1 MSARMVKAWCCFM
14 LLLFPASTLLA
25 ETQAAMVMVSGIAAL
40 NGTAMA
46 GTTTVFSGDLLETGA
61 NSQLTINTKGST
73 ILIGAN
79 SRLHY
84 FGKSIDLDSGSTQ
97 VNTSQKLE
105 VQTETIKIEP
115 NSTSA
120 KFRVDRAPRTVVI
133 AALEKEVRVDNNGES
148 TVVPPGT
155 TVTLVEQD
163 QDQTASPVGGPRN
176 RKIFA
181 YFLIGTGATAGILYG
196 RSEMNKKKVI
206 SNQVP

>member
-1 MSARMVKAWCCFM
+1 M
-14 LLLFPASTLLA
+14 LLLFPASTVLA

-40 NGTAMA
+40 NGTAMV
-46 GTTTVFSGDLLETGA
+46 GTTTVFAGDLLETGA
-61 NSQLTINTKGST
+61 NSQLTINAKGST

-79 SRLHY
+79 SRLHF
-84 FGKSIDLDSGSTQ
+84 FGDSVDLDSGSTQ
-97 VNTSQKLE
+97 VNTSQKMQ

-181 YFLIGTGATAGILYG
+181 FFLIGTGTTAGVLYW
-196 RSEMNKKKVI
+196 RSESNKKKVI
-206 SNQVP
+206 SNQIP

>member
-1 MSARMVKAWCCFM
+1 M

-25 ETQAAMVMVSGIAAL
+25 ETQAAMIMVSGIAAL
-40 NGTAMA
+40 NGTALA
-46 GTTTVFSGDLLETGA
+46 GTTTIFSGDLLETGA

-84 FGKSIDLDSGSTQ
+84 FGDSIDLDSGSTQ
-97 VNTSQKLE
+97 VNTSQKLQ
-105 VQTETIKIEP
+105 VQTETIKVEP
-115 NSTSA
+115 NGTSA

-148 TVVPPGT
+148 RIVPQGT

-163 QDQTASPVGGPRN
+163 QDQTASPVSGPRN
-176 RKIFA
+176 RKIFVF
-181 YFLIGTGATAGILYG
+181 FLIGTGATAAILYG
-196 RSEMNKKKVI
+196 DSLTDKKKVI
-206 SNQVP
+206 SNQIP

>member
-1 MSARMVKAWCCFM
+1 M
-14 LLLFPASTLLA
+14 LLLFPASTLMA

-61 NSQLTINTKGST
+61 NSQLTINAKGST

-79 SRLHY
+79 SRVHY
-84 FGKSIDLDSGSTQ
+84 FGDSIDLDSGSTQ
-97 VNTSQKLE
+97 VNTSQKLQ

-133 AALEKEVRVDNNGES
+133 AALEKEIRVDNNGES
-148 TVVPPGT
+148 TVVPQGT

-176 RKIFA
+176 RKIFVI
-181 YFLIGTGATAGILYG
+181 FLIGTGTTAAILYG
-196 RSEMNKKKVI
+196 HSEMNKKKVI
-206 SNQVP
+206 SNQIP